1 LIRRYVSPDS
11 HCNTK
16 EGTPVDSLDKPDN
29 QERYAQAFRQQP
41 ETRVTMFIDI
51 VGSTAYKQ
59 DHPQSDWL
67 NAYGK
72 VFDIIEGRLL
82 AHSGETV
89 KFLGDGVLAVF
100 SEDDAAKAI
109 NAAIEIQEQLNEEN
123 RAGRIK
129 CLCSIGI
136 ATGSMVRFE
145 TTNGIADYIGAKV
158 DLAKRLCEAANG
170 QAIWADDDTI
180 ANAQMGRV
188 RSKLGVAQGW
198 QSGEYLTER
207 QTAVLKGF
215 PNPVAY
221 FEVLWLGRQ
230 FGTTNATLTEATGRL
245 TRATREVVQ
254 RQMPQPQEPKSSST
268 KVVSGTLEW
277 IEDKNYGFIKAEDG
291 ESYYTDSRYIVEDS
305 QAKSGAR
312 VFFIPRPPNQ
322 EGRKPVAGAVVFKD
336 QELIGWVARIAPT
349 GRFCFI
355 ETFDDSEIKQEFF
368 YYLGDNPEGLT
379 VDDEVRFA
387 VLETAKGLQ
396 ATRVSKIKEKEV
408 EAA

>member
-1 LIRRYVSPDS
+1 
-11 HCNTK
+11 
-16 EGTPVDSLDKPDN
+16 VDSLDKPDN

-82 AHSGETV
+82 VHSGETV

-100 SEDDAAKAI
+100 GEDDAAKAI
-109 NAAIEIQEQLNEEN
+109 NAAIEIQEQLQDEN

-136 ATGSMVRFE
+136 ATGKVVKFE
-145 TTNGIADYIGAKV
+145 TTKGTTDYIGSKV

-188 RSKLGVAQGW
+188 WSKLGDAQGW
-198 QSGEYLTER
+198 QSGDYLTER

-215 PNPVAY
+215 PSQVAY
-221 FEVLWLGRQ
+221 YEILWLGRP

-245 TRATREVVQ
+245 ARATRDATVHEA
-254 RQMPQPQEPKSSST
+254 PHAQEPPSAPM
-268 KVVSGTLEW
+268 KVLSGTLQW
-277 IEDKNYGFIKAEDG
+277 MEDRNFGFISTEDG
-291 ESYYTDSRYIVEDS
+291 GSFYTDARYIVEDS
-305 QAKSGAR
+305 KVKSAAR

-322 EGRKPVAGAVVFKD
+322 EGKKPVASAVVFKD
-336 QELIGWVARIAPT
+336 QELIGWVARIHST

-355 ETFDDSEIKQEFF
+355 ETFDDSQNKQDFF
-368 YYLGDNPEGLT
+368 YFLGEGNPEGLK
-379 VDDEVRFA
+379 VDDEVRFT
-387 VLETAKGLQ
+387 VQETAKGLR
-396 ATRVSKIKEKEV
+396 ATRVSKV
-408 EAA
+408 QEAAEAA

>member
-1 LIRRYVSPDS
+1 
-11 HCNTK
+11 
-16 EGTPVDSLDKPDN
+16 VDSLDKPDN

-51 VGSTAYKQ
+51 VGSMAYKQ

-100 SEDDAAKAI
+100 GEDDAAKAI

-136 ATGSMVRFE
+136 ATGNVVRFE
-145 TTNGIADYIGAKV
+145 TTKGTTDYIGSKV

-188 RSKLGVAQGW
+188 RSKLGDAQGW
-198 QSGEYLTER
+198 PAGDYLTER

-215 PNPVAY
+215 PSQVAY
-221 FEVLWLGRQ
+221 YEILWLGRP

-245 TRATREVVQ
+245 ARATRDVVQ
-254 RQMPQPQEPKSSST
+254 REAPQAQGSRPVPT
-268 KVVSGTLEW
+268 RVLSGTLQWME
-277 IEDKNYGFIKAEDG
+277 ERSFGFIDTEDG
-291 ESYYTDSRYIVEDS
+291 GSYYTDSRYIVEDT

-312 VFFIPRPPNQ
+312 AFFIPRPPNQ
-322 EGRKPVAGAVVFKD
+322 EGKKPVAAAVVFKD

-355 ETFDDSEIKQEFF
+355 ETFDDSQNKQDFF
-368 YYLGDNPEGLT
+368 HFLGDSNPGGLE
-379 VDDEVRFA
+379 VDDEVRFT
-387 VLETAKGLQ
+387 VLETARGLQ
-396 ATRVSKIKEKEV
+396 ATRVAKIQETPQ
-408 EAA
+408 AA